1 MRAVIQRVS
10 RASVDVDNKTI
21 GSIERGFLVLLGV
34 ADEDTEEDM
43 AYLVKKITQMRIF
56 EDEAG
61 KMNLSLKDVD
71 GELLIISQFTLF
83 ASTKKGNRPS
93 FTEAG
98 APDFSKDMY
107 LKFIAACRDCGIH
120 TEEGE
125 FGAHMMVSLVNDGPV
140 TITID
145 SKQRHCSQHHCYT
158 YDEPSAFESL
168 CISSRKTSLFE
179 DAFNFNYFLINCLW
193 PAIDDSQDPYVPDRL
208 HLALHMQPP

>member
-1 MRAVIQRVS
+1 MIYQIKSGIMSSYIHFQFLLIGKDIYWRFVYASSYTARI

-83 ASTKKGNRPS
+83 ASTKKGNRRALQKPAHLI
-93 FTEAG
+93 F
-98 APDFSKDMY
+98 
-107 LKFIAACRDCGIH
+107 LKR
-120 TEEGE
+120 
-125 FGAHMMVSLVNDGPV
+125 
-140 TITID
+140 
-145 SKQRHCSQHHCYT
+145 
-158 YDEPSAFESL
+158 
-168 CISSRKTSLFE
+168 CI
-179 DAFNFNYFLINCLW
+179 
-193 PAIDDSQDPYVPDRL
+193 
-208 HLALHMQPP
+208 

>member
-10 RASVDVDNKTI
+10 RASVDVDNETI
-21 GSIERGFLVLLGV
+21 GSIEELSVLLGV

-61 KMNLSLKDVD
+61 KMNLSLKDVS

-145 SKQRHCSQHHCYT
+145 SKQRH
-158 YDEPSAFESL
+158 
-168 CISSRKTSLFE
+168 
-179 DAFNFNYFLINCLW
+179 
-193 PAIDDSQDPYVPDRL
+193 
-208 HLALHMQPP
+208 

>member
-10 RASVDVDNKTI
+10 RASVDVDNETI

-43 AYLVKKITQMRIF
+43 AYLV
-56 EDEAG
+56 
-61 KMNLSLKDVD
+61 MNLSLKDVS

-145 SKQRHCSQHHCYT
+145 SKQRH
-158 YDEPSAFESL
+158 
-168 CISSRKTSLFE
+168 
-179 DAFNFNYFLINCLW
+179 
-193 PAIDDSQDPYVPDRL
+193 
-208 HLALHMQPP
+208 

>member
-10 RASVDVDNKTI
+10 RASVDVDNETI

-34 ADEDTEEDM
+34 ADEDM

-61 KMNLSLKDVD
+61 KMNLSLKDVS

-145 SKQRHCSQHHCYT
+145 SKQRH
-158 YDEPSAFESL
+158 
-168 CISSRKTSLFE
+168 
-179 DAFNFNYFLINCLW
+179 
-193 PAIDDSQDPYVPDRL
+193 
-208 HLALHMQPP
+208 

>member
-10 RASVDVDNKTI
+10 RASVDVDNETI

-34 ADEDTEEDM
+34 VDEDTEEDM
-43 AYLVKKITQMRIF
+43 AYQMRIF

-61 KMNLSLKDVD
+61 KMNLSLKDVS

-145 SKQRHCSQHHCYT
+145 SKQRH
-158 YDEPSAFESL
+158 
-168 CISSRKTSLFE
+168 
-179 DAFNFNYFLINCLW
+179 
-193 PAIDDSQDPYVPDRL
+193 
-208 HLALHMQPP
+208 

>member
-10 RASVDVDNKTI
+10 RASVDVDNETI

-98 APDFSKDMY
+98 AEVY
-107 LKFIAACRDCGIH
+107 C
-120 TEEGE
+120 
-125 FGAHMMVSLVNDGPV
+125 SLP
-140 TITID
+140 
-145 SKQRHCSQHHCYT
+145 
-158 YDEPSAFESL
+158 
-168 CISSRKTSLFE
+168 
-179 DAFNFNYFLINCLW
+179 
-193 PAIDDSQDPYVPDRL
+193 
-208 HLALHMQPP
+208 

>member
-10 RASVDVDNKTI
+10 RASVDVDNETI

-34 ADEDTEEDM
+34 ADDDTEEDM

-56 EDEAG
+56 EDEAC

-98 APDFSKDMY
+98 APNFSKDMY

-145 SKQRHCSQHHCYT
+145 SKQRH
-158 YDEPSAFESL
+158 
-168 CISSRKTSLFE
+168 
-179 DAFNFNYFLINCLW
+179 
-193 PAIDDSQDPYVPDRL
+193 
-208 HLALHMQPP
+208 